1 MTSLVKTCIEEL
13 NRKVRKNP
21 LAYLSESDV
30 QSELFAILL
39 RRFNRLER
47 VKNVY
52 MWGTKIKGVAPV
64 FSRQLHSEFLLAEGR
79 IDLALLDLKKVMMA
93 FNSRGRFGHL
103 QPEESR
109 KHVFIE
115 IKSSRTNRSRVS
127 SKHRWIQLVMSDIRK
142 LNEYKNACFLI
153 CYDFDDLLGKADVSS
168 LAAKA
173 HKNVVVIYVRT
184 RSNFSLRDVRSIA

>member
-1 MTSLVKTCIEEL
+1 MTSLVKTCIKEL

-21 LAYLSESDV
+21 LAYISESDV

-39 RRFNRLER
+39 RRFNRMER

-52 MWGTKIKGVAPV
+52 VWGTKTNGVEPV
-64 FSRQLHSEFLLAEGR
+64 FSRQLHSEFLLPEGR
-79 IDLALLDLKKVMMA
+79 IDLALLDLKKVRMA
-93 FNSRGRFGHL
+93 FNSRRRFGYL

-115 IKSSRTNRSRVS
+115 IKSSRTNRSSVS
-127 SKHRWIQLVMSDIRK
+127 SKHRWVQLVMSDIRK
-142 LNEYKNACFLI
+142 LNNYKNACFLI